1 MELQY
6 TMRCYLQ
13 PKRWTHVQRI
23 TVAAPFMPCASEL
36 SQDGEYACA
45 TRVMQAM
52 EKYAFV
58 SLFNIQFK
66 G

>member
-1 MELQY
+1 
-6 TMRCYLQ
+6 MRCYLQ

-23 TVAAPFMPCASEL
+23 TVAALFMPCASEL

-58 SLFNIQFK
+58 SLFK